1 MAQVG
6 AFVRERMLEE
16 LLTGEVLEVRVV
28 DPTLAYLF
36 IGQGEDV
43 LEQQKTNHEAGLDP
57 GPALVAV
64 ERRDLAVEPFPIE
77 FSGKL
82 HQLVPQVDDLIEPGP
97 ERSLASVVSCFFGRI
112 IPSDATTESLF
123 VPEGNPKNE

>member
-43 LEQQKTNHEAGLDP
+43 LEQQKTDREAGLDP

-77 FSGKL
+77 FAGKL
-82 HQLVPQVDDLIEPGP
+82 HQLVLHVDDLIEPGP
-97 ERSLASVVSCFFGRI
+97 ELQN
-112 IPSDATTESLF
+112 TESYFRFGVSTGAAICEPMLPASS
-123 VPEGNPKNE
+123 V